1 MELQLQK
8 QILYNTVYLSLCVQ
22 LFTGFVDMY
31 MLRKH
36 HSMKSDLPKYYS
48 NPNDAILPKLLWMEL
63 IVQIIEGSFYIW
75 FASSLSVIKN
85 VTPNRYFDWAFT
97 TPTMLLSLCF
107 YLNHLKHYEHDE
119 KERKDGN
126 IIQKPPQTIV
136 EAIQQH
142 WKTIVPILILNW
154 AMLVFGYLG
163 EIGVLSNQV
172 AVAIGFI
179 PFVLYY
185 WIIYN
190 SYAKYSRFGTG
201 LFYAFAGIW
210 SLYGFAA
217 LMSYYWKNIA
227 YNILDLFAKNFFGL
241 FLAYVV
247 WSKMG

>member
-1 MELQLQK
+1 
-8 QILYNTVYLSLCVQ
+8 
-22 LFTGFVDMY
+22 
-31 MLRKH
+31 
-36 HSMKSDLPKYYS
+36 
-48 NPNDAILPKLLWMEL
+48 
-63 IVQIIEGSFYIW
+63 
-75 FASSLSVIKN
+75 
-85 VTPNRYFDWAFT
+85 
-97 TPTMLLSLCF
+97 
-107 YLNHLKHYEHDE
+107 
-119 KERKDGN
+119 
-126 IIQKPPQTIV
+126 
-136 EAIQQH
+136 
-142 WKTIVPILILNW
+142 LNW
-154 AMLVFGYLG
+154 AMLAFGYLG

-201 LFYAFAGIW
+201 LFYVFSGIW

-247 WSKMG
+247 WSKIE